1 MSQDNSQT
9 GSIEERV
16 KKIIME
22 KLEVA
27 EEEVTSESSL
37 RDDMGVD
44 SLEITDIV
52 MELEEVFDIEIST
65 EDAEKI
71 QTVQEIIDYI
81 QSRVT

>member
-1 MSQDNSQT
+1 MSQDSSQI

-27 EEEVTSESSL
+27 EDEVTAESSI
-37 RDDMGVD
+37 RDDLGGD

-52 MELEEVFDIEIST
+52 MEIEEVFDIEIPT

-71 QTVQEIIDYI
+71 QTIQETIDYI
-81 QSRVT
+81 RSRIK